1 MRVYSVDACQQ
12 DGTHACGV
20 GAGKSSLLD
29 IISGRRFGEGVE
41 GQLRVDGAPM
51 LPQDV
56 RAMAGYVHQVRL
68 HSLPHPRSLSLLGH
82 AHGTVWVCTSMHQ
95 WTLALH
101 HPSAGGHSPHV
112 QGPLARACRT
122 TCCPGLRQSGST

>member
-1 MRVYSVDACQQ
+1 M
-12 DGTHACGV
+12 

-68 HSLPHPRSLSLLGH
+68 HSLPHPRSFNFLGR
-82 AHGTVWVCTSMHQ
+82 AF
-95 WTLALH
+95 WTMWAC
-101 HPSAGGHSPHV
+101 SPMY
-112 QGPLARACRT
+112 Q
-122 TCCPGLRQSGST
+122 